1 MPLRQQSEARV
12 VLEDSNAFA
21 MVDFSIAP
29 EPQLRLVTR
38 ALTPDEARE
47 LNELFDA
54 LPVALELAR
63 KLLPEESPVSAAYMA
78 ADAEFARIIGRIN
91 ALLNG

>member
-1 MPLRQQSEARV
+1 LSR
-12 VLEDSNAFA
+12 
-21 MVDFSIAP
+21 
-29 EPQLRLVTR
+29 R

-54 LPVALELAR
+54 LPVALGLAR
-63 KLLPEESPVSAAYMA
+63 KLLPEESPGSAAYMA